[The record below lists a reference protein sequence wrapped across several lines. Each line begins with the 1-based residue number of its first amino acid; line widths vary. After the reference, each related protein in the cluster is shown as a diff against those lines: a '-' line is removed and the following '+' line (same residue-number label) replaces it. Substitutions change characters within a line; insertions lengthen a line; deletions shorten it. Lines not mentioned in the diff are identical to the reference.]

1 MIAIVTIPLT
11 PIFVEDP
18 HIGGFTAFFKEFP
31 EIITEGETEEIAL
44 FNLRRTIYDVYSFKN
59 TQP

>member
-1 MIAIVTIPLT
+1 MIALVTIPLT

-18 HIGGFTAFFKEFP
+18 QIGGFTAFFKEFP

-44 FNLRRTIYDVYSFKN
+44 FNLRKTIYDVYSFKN